1 MTGRAQEKGPRF
13 KLKDCALITLATGY
27 RVLTLQEM
35 RDRLVDI
42 SAESVFCH
50 FWGGLLQARF
60 EEREFGNDFAA
71 WARHS
76 LHDAVLAERLAVIDA
91 AALPT
96 GEELRSAVLDLV
108 EERIDEE
115 PALARRLAT
124 REFHFIRA
132 QVVVFETGR
141 ELERP
146 AELPE
151 LIPALSVG
159 SVFFHFVEA
168 RRRHPEGIDDLSA
181 WLLGHGERHAG
192 LIQRLRAIDPCFG
205 SLVELRSEIAAAVQD
220 SLGLP
225 SEGGA
230 A

>member
-1 MTGRAQEKGPRF
+1 MTGRAQERGPRF
-13 KLKDCALITLATGY
+13 KLKDCALIALATGY

-35 RDRLVDI
+35 RDRLVDV
-42 SAESVFCH
+42 SADSVYCH

-71 WARHS
+71 WARHG

-96 GEELRSAVLDLV
+96 GEELRAAVLDVV
-108 EERIDEE
+108 EERIEEE
-115 PALARRLAT
+115 PALARRPAT

-132 QVVVFETGR
+132 QVVVFETGH

-146 AELPE
+146 SELRGLVPN
-151 LIPALSVG
+151 LSVG

-168 RRRHPEGIDDLSA
+168 RRRHPEGLDDLSA
-181 WLLGHGERHAG
+181 WLSGQGDRYLSLTER
-192 LIQRLRAIDPCFG
+192 LCAIDPYFG
-205 SLVELRSEIAAAVQD
+205 SLVELRSAIAAVID
-220 SLGLP
+220 ESLD
-225 SEGGA
+225 GA
-230 A
+230 AA